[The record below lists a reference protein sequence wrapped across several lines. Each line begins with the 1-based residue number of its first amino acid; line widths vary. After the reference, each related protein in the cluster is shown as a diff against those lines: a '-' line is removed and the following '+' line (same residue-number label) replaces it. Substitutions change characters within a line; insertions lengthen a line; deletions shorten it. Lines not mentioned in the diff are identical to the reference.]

1 MRGEN
6 EQGSVDQLVRDGDF
20 LDVAAEVRLV
30 PVSQR
35 LVHLLEL
42 LELFLGNLVI
52 VENLDIVLRDALDL
66 SLLVLAEVLGGELVN
81 GVVEDEHLVA
91 LIDVL

>member
-1 MRGEN
+1 M
-6 EQGSVDQLVRDGDF
+6 
-20 LDVAAEVRLV
+20 RLV

-91 LIDVL
+91 LIDVLCKDGASHDRVLRVARQV